1 MKAGAR
7 RSPGRRTHFQK
18 LCTQLAECSRHPDR
32 VLFLDVETTG
42 LDPSRHDVTVIG
54 WAFGGRART
63 TVKGV
68 ATDLFREDLE
78 HASFLVTFNGGRFD
92 TRFIARHLPG
102 IAFPRVHIDLL
113 HLCRSVGL
121 SGGQKAIEK
130 TLRIDLREDVTGVTG
145 VTAVELWNQ
154 YLQGDHDALR
164 RLIMY
169 NRSDVAAMGAI
180 LDEVIRKMN
189 TRLGSSMME
198 VRFRDW
204 SAPPGWRTLP
214 DP

>member
-7 RSPGRRTHFQK
+7 RTSGRRTHLQK
-18 LCTQLAECSRHPDR
+18 LYALLAECSRQPER

-42 LDPSRHDVTVIG
+42 LDPSRHEITVIG
-54 WAFGGRART
+54 WAFDGRART
-63 TVKGV
+63 MVKGSAPDV
-68 ATDLFREDLE
+68 FREDLE
-78 HASFLVTFNGGRFD
+78 DARFLVTFNGGRFD
-92 TRFIARHLPG
+92 TRFVVRHFPG
-102 IAFPRVHIDLL
+102 IAFPRGHIDLL

-130 TLRIDLREDVTGVTG
+130 DLRIDLREDVTEVTG
-145 VTAVELWNQ
+145 LTAVELWNR

-180 LDEVIRKMN
+180 LDEVIRRMN
-189 TRLGSSMME
+189 ARFGSSTSK